1 MIVHRICNSL
11 YSDDLSGNGAKLFGG
26 RWNSRGIPM
35 LYVSEHISLAVLEM
49 LVNNQFKDFSIELC
63 LIRISIPDTIEI
75 KEIKLN
81 KLKLEWNEDF
91 SYSKFIGNEF
101 IKSMNNLILKVP
113 SAVIGEEHNFLIN
126 PLHADFKKIK
136 IADTK
141 QFKTDE
147 RLFTI

>member
-26 RWNSRGIPM
+26 RWNSKGIPM

-49 LVNNQFKDFSIELC
+49 LVNNQFKDFSIELS
-63 LIRISIPDTIEI
+63 LLRISIPDSIEI
-75 KEIKLN
+75 KEIKLS
-81 KLKLEWNEDF
+81 KLKPKWNEDF
-91 SYSKFIGNEF
+91 SYSKFMGNEF

-126 PLHADFKKIK
+126 PLHPDFKKIK
-136 IADTK
+136 IAEVK
-141 QFKTDE
+141 QFSTDE

>member
-1 MIVHRICNSL
+1 MIVHRICNTT
-11 YSDDLSGNGAKLFGG
+11 YSDDLSGTGAKLFGG
-26 RWNSRGIPM
+26 RWNSKGIPM

-49 LVNNQFKDFSIELC
+49 LVNNQFKDFSIELS
-63 LIRISIPDTIEI
+63 LLRISIPDTVEI

-81 KLKLEWNEDF
+81 KLKAKWNEDF

-101 IKSMNNLILKVP
+101 IKSMSNLVLKVP
-113 SAVIGEEHNFLIN
+113 SAVIAEEQNYLIN
-126 PLHADFKKIK
+126 PLHTDFKKIR

>member
-1 MIVHRICNSL
+1 MIVHRICNSI
-11 YSDDLSGNGAKLFGG
+11 YSDDLSGSGAKLFGG
-26 RWNSRGIPM
+26 RWNSKGIPM

-49 LVNNQFKDFSIELC
+49 LVNNQFKNFSIPLS
-63 LIRISIPDTIEI
+63 LLRISVPDTVEI

-81 KLKLEWNEDF
+81 KLKSKWHEDI

-101 IKSMNNLILKVP
+101 IKSMSDLVLKVP
-113 SAVIGEEHNFLIN
+113 SAVIGEEHNYLIN

-141 QFKTDE
+141 QFRTDE

>member
-11 YSDDLSGNGAKLFGG
+11 YCDDLSGNGSKLFGG
-26 RWNSRGIPM
+26 RWNSKGIPM

-49 LVNNQFKDFSIELC
+49 LVNNQFQDFSIALS
-63 LIRISIPDTIEI
+63 LLRISIPDAIEV

-81 KLKLEWNEDF
+81 KLKAKWNEDA

-101 IKSMNNLILKVP
+101 IKSKTNLVLKVP
-113 SAVIGEEHNFLIN
+113 SAVVMDEHNFLIN
-126 PLHADFKKIK
+126 PLHSDFKKIK
-136 IADTK
+136 ITEVKD
-141 QFKTDE
+141 FSTDK

>member
-1 MIVHRICNSL
+1 MIVHRICNSI
-11 YSDDLSGNGAKLFGG
+11 YSDDLSGSGAKLFGG
-26 RWNSRGIPM
+26 RWNSKGIPM

-49 LVNNQFKDFSIELC
+49 LVNNQFKDFSIALS
-63 LIRISIPDTIEI
+63 LLRISIPDTIEI

-81 KLKLEWNEDF
+81 KLKTKWNEDV

-101 IKSMNNLILKVP
+101 IKSMNSLVLKVP
-113 SAVIGEEHNFLIN
+113 SAVIGEENNYLIN